1 MPRRNVSAIIDVN
14 ESVKQLETELR
25 ILTTRKVGLET
36 NVKDLTAKRDGLD
49 TEISNL
55 AEKIEKQV
63 KDAEAKSGEMIEF
76 AQDKVNKANARE
88 AESVQ
93 KQEELKDHL
102 KAASDLIK
110 SNEGMKNNLAIQEVE
125 GKIKI
130 QKIKAL
136 LLMISEAIKN
146 I

>member
-1 MPRRNVSAIIDVN
+1 M
-14 ESVKQLETELR
+14 
-25 ILTTRKVGLET
+25 
-36 NVKDLTAKRDGLD
+36 
-49 TEISNL
+49 
-55 AEKIEKQV
+55 
-63 KDAEAKSGEMIEF
+63 
-76 AQDKVNKANARE
+76 
-88 AESVQ
+88 Q

>member
-25 ILTTRKVGLET
+25 ILTTRKAGLET

-63 KDAEAKSGEMIEF
+63 KAAETKSGEMIEF

-130 QKIKAL
+130 QKIKDL

>member
-25 ILTTRKVGLET
+25 ILTTRKAGLET

-63 KDAEAKSGEMIEF
+63 KDAKAKSGEMIEF

>member
-63 KDAEAKSGEMIEF
+63 KDAKAKSGEMIEF